1 MLPSHSD
8 DTVRGNRKKAT
19 RPMHTAVSSTVT
31 VTIVLLL
38 SAVLSPSSSSSASI
52 RSELNKIR
60 VDQRIP
66 RLQALVLDRHEGH
79 ELVSLASVAADL
91 ASPLA
96 RRAYHVDLCGPPVP
110 VSASARRP
118 HAHASHSR
126 RAVDASASALID
138 IAGRSA
144 TTVENWG

>member
-31 VTIVLLL
+31 VTIVLLV
-38 SAVLSPSSSSSASI
+38 SAVLSSSSSSASI

-110 VSASARRP
+110 VSASARRS